1 MLFNSYEFIFI
12 FLPVTLIIYFTLI
25 HFRLCKIASVSLVI
39 ASLVFYSYWN
49 IGNLPI
55 LLTSIISNYILGVY
69 IERHKSKLILVCAIA
84 INLIALGYFKYF
96 AFFVETV
103 SGLFQL
109 NLNTQGVNLPL
120 GISFFTF
127 TQIAYLV
134 DVYRD
139 ETKKYDKTDYFLF
152 VTIFPHL
159 IAGPILYHKDIV
171 PQFKN
176 VRNYF
181 FSHKN
186 FSAGMF
192 LFTIGL
198 FKKIMLAD
206 MCSPWAKIVFDN
218 ASAVTFLDS
227 WIGAL
232 SYTFQIYLDFSG
244 YSDMAVGLGLMFNIR
259 LPINFNSPYKAT
271 SIIDFWRRWHISLSA
286 FLKNYLYIPLGGN
299 RNGESE
305 RIRNLLLTML
315 LGGLWHGAAWTFVVW
330 GALHGSFLV
339 VNHLW
344 AKCNIE
350 LPKYISWVLTFTCV
364 VFAWVFFRSSNINDA
379 LLISKAMIGLNG
391 FVVPADHLFYLK
403 KAIPDFV
410 PVFQGYLYV
419 FDSLRK
425 EIVVLFSMLI
435 LLLCCPNSIQLL
447 DRFKPN
453 RCSAVLLSICFIISL
468 LNMIRVS
475 EFLYFQF

>member
-1 MLFNSYEFIFI
+1 
-12 FLPVTLIIYFTLI
+12 
-25 HFRLCKIASVSLVI
+25 
-39 ASLVFYSYWN
+39 
-49 IGNLPI
+49 
-55 LLTSIISNYILGVY
+55 
-69 IERHKSKLILVCAIA
+69 
-84 INLIALGYFKYF
+84 
-96 AFFVETV
+96 
-103 SGLFQL
+103 
-109 NLNTQGVNLPL
+109 
-120 GISFFTF
+120 
-127 TQIAYLV
+127 
-134 DVYRD
+134 
-139 ETKKYDKTDYFLF
+139 
-152 VTIFPHL
+152 
-159 IAGPILYHKDIV
+159 
-171 PQFKN
+171 
-176 VRNYF
+176 
-181 FSHKN
+181 
-186 FSAGMF
+186 
-192 LFTIGL
+192 
-198 FKKIMLAD
+198 